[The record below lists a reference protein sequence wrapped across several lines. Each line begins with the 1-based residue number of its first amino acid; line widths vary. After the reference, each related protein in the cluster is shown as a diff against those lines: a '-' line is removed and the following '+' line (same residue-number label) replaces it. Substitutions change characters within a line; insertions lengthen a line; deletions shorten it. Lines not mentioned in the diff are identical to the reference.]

1 MSASIFNYNTLNTKL
16 SKETRTL
23 YITLNNPKTNNAID
37 FEMLF
42 ELESILAW
50 ATSHIE
56 IGSIF
61 IDSSLSFLSNGVD
74 LKWLKNSDVSK
85 IKRLTRKLKVINQ
98 ALLHLPQTIVMDMG
112 SGAYNLAAEFFL
124 AADIR
129 IAATDSCLNFN
140 HAQLGLVPSS
150 GGISLLK
157 ELVGTARS
165 AHWLKTTEIINANE
179 LLASGLVYK
188 TYEAKNRNKI
198 INEIL
203 LNLYTQAPVARIQTK
218 MSLFETYRKELDKN
232 LIFEQK
238 TFNAALTTEDWK
250 TIDPEKIT
258 SKETMKA
265 KDFKTAVKL
274 SLIQGGRT
282 RDPEANH

>member
-16 SKETRTL
+16 AKETRTL

-50 ATSHIE
+50 ATSHVE

-61 IDSSLSFLSNGVD
+61 IDSSQSFLSNGID
-74 LKWLKNSDVSK
+74 LDWLKKADVSK
-85 IKRLTRKLKVINQ
+85 LKRLTRKLKIINQ
-98 ALLHLPQTIVMDMG
+98 ALCHLPQTIVMDLG
-112 SGAYNLAAEFFL
+112 SGAFNLAAEFFL

-129 IAATDSCLNFN
+129 IAATDTGLSFN
-140 HAQLGLVPSS
+140 HAQIGLIPSA

-157 ELVGTARS
+157 ELVGSARS
-165 AHWLKTTEIINANE
+165 AHWLKTTEIVKANE

-188 TYEAKNRNKI
+188 TYEPSTRQKI
-198 INEIL
+198 ISEIL
-203 LNLYTQAPVARIQTK
+203 INLHTQAPVSRIQTK
-218 MSLFETYRKELDKN
+218 LSLFETYRKELDKN
-232 LIFEQK
+232 LIFDQK

-250 TIDPEKIT
+250 HIDPEQMQ
-258 SKETMKA
+258 SKEMMRA

-274 SLIQGGRT
+274 SLIKGGRS